1 MKFSWPGIKNAP
13 VHVIL
18 DGPMLKEEVILIKE
32 RLTKDDLTTFPN
44 KKTWFESFKQTYWL
58 LEMRNKG
65 EADNYCSFM
74 DVY

>member
-18 DGPMLKEEVILIKE
+18 DGPMLKEEAILIKE

-44 KKTWFESFKQTYWL
+44 KKNWFESFKQTY
-58 LEMRNKG
+58 
-65 EADNYCSFM
+65 
-74 DVY
+74 